1 MLNSGMLNTGYLL
14 YIMFFTKLRG
24 PIRVKPGARFKK
36 KKQLFRV
43 YFCVVHE
50 LSTIYFFQLFSK
62 FEFEKC
68 NRRVRHTFP
77 TTHEGF
83 SRHQCQ
89 LIPSHL
95 GSRKKWTNAGCHQ
108 SWLKQE
114 GQWQK
119 ATCIFF
125 KTETRTKGE
134 VRFPELEDVNMNI
147 PILIFGAGREKTTLL
162 FGKVVW
168 GKNSGATVV
177 IKIRKLKKE
186 KERTSNCV

>member
-1 MLNSGMLNTGYLL
+1 MHILEYIHMSCTILYWVLFFWVTPVKSADFLPILANLNLKNATA
-14 YIMFFTKLRG
+14 
-24 PIRVKPGARFKK
+24 VW
-36 KKQLFRV
+36 
-43 YFCVVHE
+43 
-50 LSTIYFFQLFSK
+50 
-62 FEFEKC
+62 
-68 NRRVRHTFP
+68 HTFP

-134 VRFPELEDVNMNI
+134 VRFPELEDVSMNI
-147 PILIFGAGREKTTLL
+147 PILIFGAGREKTTLM

-186 KERTSNCV
+186 KERASNCM